1 MCRCCDEGEQEQAR
15 FEIKASKAIA
25 LDTDIEEFAERP
37 TQIGIRARVAQ
48 VIEFDLSRERV
59 FCT

>member
-37 TQIGIRARVAQ
+37 AQIGIRARVAQ
-48 VIEFDLSRERV
+48 VIEFDLS
-59 FCT
+59 